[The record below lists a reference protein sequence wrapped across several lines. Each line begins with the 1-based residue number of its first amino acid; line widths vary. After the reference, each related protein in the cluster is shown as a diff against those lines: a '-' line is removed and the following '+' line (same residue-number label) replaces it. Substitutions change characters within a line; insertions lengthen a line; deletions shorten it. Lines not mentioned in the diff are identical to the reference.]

1 MKSAFARV
9 LPIVVLAAVIGAGPA
24 LAIDIDVSQQDME
37 QILTIARGTEAVR
50 NAFHAPYLLSTDDP
64 TLERLEVITE
74 RRRLA
79 FIAAERIAIGDPL
92 FTRGT
97 LRAEE
102 ALRPWRRKVAIAAR
116 FGFPVNNAYTVAPP
130 VDISLTGGPAPRLD
144 LKSETLFALPS
155 TNPAQPVPVVGARGE
170 ALFDAVSLAR
180 ASRTIVVRL
189 GDREIARVPVD
200 FSQVE

>member
-1 MKSAFARV
+1 
-9 LPIVVLAAVIGAGPA
+9 VLAALLGAVSPE
-24 LAIDIDVSQQDME
+24 AIDIDVSQQDME
-37 QILTIARGTEAVR
+37 QVLTIARGSDAVR
-50 NAFHAPYLLSTDDP
+50 DAFHAPYLLPAGDP
-64 TLERLEVITE
+64 TLDRLEVITE

-116 FGFPVNNAYTVAPP
+116 FIFPPNTAYTVAPP
-130 VDISLTGGPAPRLD
+130 VDISLTGGPSKRLD

-155 TNPAQPVPVVGARGE
+155 TNPAQPIPVVGARGE

-180 ASRTIVVRL
+180 ATRTIVVHL
-189 GDREIARVPVD
+189 GDREAARVVVN
-200 FSQVE
+200 FSGID